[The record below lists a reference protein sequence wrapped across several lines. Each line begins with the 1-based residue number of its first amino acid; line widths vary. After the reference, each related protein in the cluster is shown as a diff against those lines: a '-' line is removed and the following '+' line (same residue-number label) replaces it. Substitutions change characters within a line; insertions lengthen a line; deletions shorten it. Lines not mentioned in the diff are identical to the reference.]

1 MLANNPDPTNSFCS
15 YLMIS
20 ELNTLCVST
29 MARYLIYFDKYIRV
43 QKQLN
48 YFNYATW
55 FNQISKK
62 VRLFIKLFDGRLY
75 Y

>member
-48 YFNYATW
+48 YFNYAT
-55 FNQISKK
+55 
-62 VRLFIKLFDGRLY
+62 
-75 Y
+75 